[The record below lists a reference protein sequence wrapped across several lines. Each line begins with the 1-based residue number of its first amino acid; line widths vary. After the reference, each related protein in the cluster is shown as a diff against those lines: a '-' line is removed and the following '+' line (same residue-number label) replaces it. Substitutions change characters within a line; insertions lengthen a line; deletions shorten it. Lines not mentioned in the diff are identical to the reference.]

1 MGTRTPPA
9 SFAHLSV
16 RGISNLGQVPPPPA
30 APMRERQ
37 PGHARA
43 G

>member
-16 RGISNLGQVPPPPA
+16 RGIGNLGQVPPPA

-37 PGHARA
+37 PGHAWA